1 MLDYDG
7 LAAELT
13 TVMGQL
19 LEIEQPLILQ
29 TGPARR
35 LGSVIRATAAML
47 VAPIHIARPDSIVI
61 TRPEDFDTDYR
72 GLLLSIY
79 RCTLTGAHI
88 YFEESLLQW
97 CEERNIPIITS
108 GHRKWASVMGKI
120 EAELELSP
128 RSKKRLQRLE
138 PSKTPS
144 AQDIAHAA
152 LSVLSEDRRKV
163 WQDFLAAVAIL
174 RNKLSH
180 SQPATSPS
188 DQEGLRKAGM
198 GDIIAPSGELNLHPG
213 LILLVIPKLLE
224 FFDEID
230 RARPLQ

>member
-13 TVMGQL
+13 MVMGQL

-47 VAPIHIARPDSIVI
+47 VAPIHIAKPDSIVI
-61 TRPEDFDTDYR
+61 TRPENFDTDYR

-79 RCTLTGAHI
+79 RCALTGAHI

-97 CEERNIPIITS
+97 CEEHNIPVTAS
-108 GHRKWASVMGKI
+108 GHRKWTSVMGKI
-120 EAELELSP
+120 EAELSP
-128 RSKKRLQRLE
+128 SGKRQLQRLE
-138 PSKTPS
+138 PSKKPS
-144 AQDIAHAA
+144 AQDIAEAA
-152 LSVLSEDRRKV
+152 LSVLSDDRQAV
-163 WQDFLAAVAIL
+163 WRDFLAAVAIL

-180 SQPATSPS
+180 SQPTTSPS

-198 GDIIAPSGELNLHPG
+198 GDIIAPSGELGLHAG

-230 RARPLQ
+230 RACPFR